1 MMENLYIGIEI
12 GATKQQAALGTADG
26 RLLHTITGKI
36 PLPRGAQDVL
46 DWLSA
51 KVPELL
57 RMEERF
63 GGRVRS
69 LAAGFGGEIE
79 SSTGRTLNSVQVPG
93 WEDFPLRGWLEET
106 FSMPAEVLNDTVSG
120 GFSELY
126 LGRGKEAGNVFYTN
140 IGSGIG
146 GGTLGGLCHK
156 LVGMERFGQIKKLA
170 ESGNLDHVDLTMKD
184 ITVHADWQSPEPGA
198 MTRVEE
204 ICSGLGIE
212 RRLRRPG
219 YVPAGSRIMEM
230 CGGDPAGISCRML
243 EDAARAGDPFALE
256 EVDRIARSYSIGL
269 SNVLTLMS
277 PELVII
283 GGGVAKMGGLLL
295 DRVREYTD
303 RIAFISCRGHYTI
316 EQSVMMDDA
325 VIAGAARTYQE
336 RKLLIFHGEEWYN

>member
-146 GGTLGGLCHK
+146 GAFFIDRVYYDG
-156 LVGMERFGQIKKLA
+156 VGYGAAYFGNTYIP
-170 ESGNLDHVDLTMKD
+170 
-184 ITVHADWQSPEPGA
+184 DWQSPEPGA
-198 MTRVEE
+198 MTRGEE
-204 ICSGLGIE
+204 SCSGRGIE

-325 VIAGAARTYQE
+325 VIAGAVYCAGHPE
-336 RKLLIFHGEEWYN
+336 LIRKGSC

>member
-126 LGRGKEAGNVFYTN
+126 LGRGKEARNVFYTN

-146 GGTLGGLCHK
+146 GAFFIDRVYYDG
-156 LVGMERFGQIKKLA
+156 VGYGAAYFGNTYIP
-170 ESGNLDHVDLTMKD
+170 
-184 ITVHADWQSPEPGA
+184 DWQSPEPGA

-230 CGGDPAGISCRML
+230 CGGEPAGISCRML

-283 GGGVAKMGGLLL
+283 GGGVAKMGDLLL

-325 VIAGAARTYQE
+325 VIAGAVYCAGHPE
-336 RKLLIFHGEEWYN
+336 LIRKGSC

>member
-146 GGTLGGLCHK
+146 GAFFIDRVYYDG
-156 LVGMERFGQIKKLA
+156 VGYGAAYFGNTYIP
-170 ESGNLDHVDLTMKD
+170 
-184 ITVHADWQSPEPGA
+184 DWQSPEPGA

-325 VIAGAARTYQE
+325 VIAGVVYCAGHPE
-336 RKLLIFHGEEWYN
+336 LIRKGSC

>member
-146 GGTLGGLCHK
+146 GAFFIDRVYYDG
-156 LVGMERFGQIKKLA
+156 VGYGAAYFGNTYIP
-170 ESGNLDHVDLTMKD
+170 
-184 ITVHADWQSPEPGA
+184 DWQSPEPGA

-325 VIAGAARTYQE
+325 VIAGAVYCAGHPE
-336 RKLLIFHGEEWYN
+336 LIRKGSC

>member
-1 MMENLYIGIEI
+1 MMENLYIGVEI

-146 GGTLGGLCHK
+146 GAFFIDRVYYDG
-156 LVGMERFGQIKKLA
+156 VGYGAAYFGNTYIP
-170 ESGNLDHVDLTMKD
+170 
-184 ITVHADWQSPEPGA
+184 DWQSPEPGA

-325 VIAGAARTYQE
+325 VIAGAVYCAGHPE
-336 RKLLIFHGEEWYN
+336 LIRKGSC

>member
-79 SSTGRTLNSVQVPG
+79 SSTGRTLTSVQVPG

-146 GGTLGGLCHK
+146 GAFFIDRVYYDG
-156 LVGMERFGQIKKLA
+156 VGYGAAYFGNTYIP
-170 ESGNLDHVDLTMKD
+170 
-184 ITVHADWQSPEPGA
+184 DWQSPEPGA

-303 RIAFISCRGHYTI
+303 RIAFISCRWHYTI

-325 VIAGAARTYQE
+325 VIAGAVYCAGHPE
-336 RKLLIFHGEEWYN
+336 LLTTGSC

>member
-146 GGTLGGLCHK
+146 GAFFIDRVYYDG
-156 LVGMERFGQIKKLA
+156 VGYGAAYFGNTYIP
-170 ESGNLDHVDLTMKD
+170 
-184 ITVHADWQSPEPGA
+184 DWQSPEPGA

-303 RIAFISCRGHYTI
+303 RIAFVSCRGHYTI
-316 EQSVMMDDA
+316 DQSVMMDDA
-325 VIAGAARTYQE
+325 VIAGAVYCAGHPE
-336 RKLLIFHGEEWYN
+336 LIRKGSC

>member
-146 GGTLGGLCHK
+146 GAFFIDRVYYDG
-156 LVGMERFGQIKKLA
+156 VGYGAAYFGNTYIP
-170 ESGNLDHVDLTMKD
+170 
-184 ITVHADWQSPEPGA
+184 DWQSPEPGA

-303 RIAFISCRGHYTI
+303 RIAFISCRGYYTI

-325 VIAGAARTYQE
+325 VIAGAVYCAGHPE
-336 RKLLIFHGEEWYN
+336 LIRKGSC

>member
-146 GGTLGGLCHK
+146 GALFIDRVYYDG
-156 LVGMERFGQIKKLA
+156 VGYGAAYFGNTYIP
-170 ESGNLDHVDLTMKD
+170 
-184 ITVHADWQSPEPGA
+184 DWQSPEPGA
-198 MTRVEE
+198 MTRWRRSAPGSGSNGGCAGRDMSPRARGSWRCAGGTRRGSAAGCWRTRPARGPLRAGGGRPDREE
-204 ICSGLGIE
+204 LQHRAEQRPHADVPRAGHHRG
-212 RRLRRPG
+212 RRRQDGRPAPRPG
-219 YVPAGSRIMEM
+219 ARIHR
-230 CGGDPAGISCRML
+230 PHRVHL
-243 EDAARAGDPFALE
+243 LPRALH
-256 EVDRIARSYSIGL
+256 DRTERDDGRR
-269 SNVLTLMS
+269 
-277 PELVII
+277 
-283 GGGVAKMGGLLL
+283 GHRRGGLL
-295 DRVREYTD
+295 
-303 RIAFISCRGHYTI
+303 RG
-316 EQSVMMDDA
+316 A
-325 VIAGAARTYQE
+325 PRTYQE

>member
-1 MMENLYIGIEI
+1 MRS
-12 GATKQQAALGTADG
+12 ARPSSQAALGTADG

-146 GGTLGGLCHK
+146 GAFFIDRVYYDG
-156 LVGMERFGQIKKLA
+156 VGYGAAYFGNTYIP
-170 ESGNLDHVDLTMKD
+170 
-184 ITVHADWQSPEPGA
+184 DWQSPEPGA

-325 VIAGAARTYQE
+325 VIAGAVYCAGHPE
-336 RKLLIFHGEEWYN
+336 LIRKGSC

>member
-106 FSMPAEVLNDTVSG
+106 FSMPAEVLNDTVAG

-126 LGRGKEAGNVFYTN
+126 LGRGKEAGTVFYTN

-146 GGTLGGLCHK
+146 GAFFIDRVYYDG
-156 LVGMERFGQIKKLA
+156 VGYGAAYFGNTYIP
-170 ESGNLDHVDLTMKD
+170 
-184 ITVHADWQSPEPGA
+184 DWQSPEPGA

-230 CGGDPAGISCRML
+230 CGGDPAAISCRMM
-243 EDAARAGDPFALE
+243 EDAARAGDSFALE
-256 EVDRIARSYSIGL
+256 EVDRIAKSYSIGL

-277 PELVII
+277 PELVIV

-325 VIAGAARTYQE
+325 VIAGAVYCAGHPE
-336 RKLLIFHGEEWYN
+336 LIRKGSY

>member
-146 GGTLGGLCHK
+146 GAFFIDRVYYDG
-156 LVGMERFGQIKKLA
+156 VGYGAAYFGNTYIP
-170 ESGNLDHVDLTMKD
+170 
-184 ITVHADWQSPEPGA
+184 DWQSPEPGA

-283 GGGVAKMGGLLL
+283 WGGVAKMGGLLL

-325 VIAGAARTYQE
+325 VIAGAVYCAGHPE
-336 RKLLIFHGEEWYN
+336 LIRKGSC

>member
-146 GGTLGGLCHK
+146 GAFFIDRVYYDG
-156 LVGMERFGQIKKLA
+156 VGYGAAYFGNTYIP
-170 ESGNLDHVDLTMKD
+170 
-184 ITVHADWQSPEPGA
+184 DWQSPEPGA

-269 SNVLTLMS
+269 SIVLTLMS

-325 VIAGAARTYQE
+325 VIAGAVYCAGHPE
-336 RKLLIFHGEEWYN
+336 LIRKGSC

>member
-63 GGRVRS
+63 GGRVQS

-146 GGTLGGLCHK
+146 GAFFIDRVYYDG
-156 LVGMERFGQIKKLA
+156 VGYGAAYFGNTYIP
-170 ESGNLDHVDLTMKD
+170 
-184 ITVHADWQSPEPGA
+184 DWQSPEPGA

-325 VIAGAARTYQE
+325 VIAGAVYCAGHPE
-336 RKLLIFHGEEWYN
+336 LIRKGSC

>member
-51 KVPELL
+51 KGPELL

-146 GGTLGGLCHK
+146 GAFFIDRVYYDG
-156 LVGMERFGQIKKLA
+156 VGYGAAYFGNTYIP
-170 ESGNLDHVDLTMKD
+170 
-184 ITVHADWQSPEPGA
+184 DWQSPEPGA

-325 VIAGAARTYQE
+325 VIAGAVYCAGHPE
-336 RKLLIFHGEEWYN
+336 LIRKGSC

>member
-46 DWLSA
+46 GWLSA

-57 RMEERF
+57 RMEDRF

-69 LAAGFGGEIE
+69 LAAGFGGEVE

-106 FSMPAEVLNDTVSG
+106 FSMSAEVLNDTVSG

-146 GGTLGGLCHK
+146 GAFFIDRVYYDG
-156 LVGMERFGQIKKLA
+156 VGYGAAYFGNTYIP
-170 ESGNLDHVDLTMKD
+170 
-184 ITVHADWQSPEPGA
+184 DWRSPEPGA

-230 CGGDPAGISCRML
+230 CGGNPAGISCRML

-256 EVDRIARSYSIGL
+256 EVDRIAKSYSIGL

-325 VIAGAARTYQE
+325 VIAGAVYCAGHPE
-336 RKLLIFHGEEWYN
+336 LIRKGSC

>member
-146 GGTLGGLCHK
+146 GAFFIDRVYYDG
-156 LVGMERFGQIKKLA
+156 VGYGAAYFGNTYIP
-170 ESGNLDHVDLTMKD
+170 
-184 ITVHADWQSPEPGA
+184 DWQSPEPGA

-295 DRVREYTD
+295 DRGREYTD

-325 VIAGAARTYQE
+325 VIAGAVYCAGHPE
-336 RKLLIFHGEEWYN
+336 LIRKGSC

>member
-146 GGTLGGLCHK
+146 GAFFIDRVYYDG
-156 LVGMERFGQIKKLA
+156 VGYGAAYFGNTYIP
-170 ESGNLDHVDLTMKD
+170 
-184 ITVHADWQSPEPGA
+184 DWQSPEPGA

-243 EDAARAGDPFALE
+243 EDAARAWDPFALE

-325 VIAGAARTYQE
+325 VIAGAVYCAGHPE
-336 RKLLIFHGEEWYN
+336 LIRKGSC